1 MKKRI
6 IGATLITVVC
16 ALLISNLVGVLLFRS
31 REMDA
36 ARNTLQELL
45 VLMDAQSAITD
56 PDGLAQQFHAAAPD
70 KRLTIIDTDGT
81 VLADT
86 EANPQTLEDHN
97 SRPEVE
103 QAAATGWGEAVRHS
117 ETLGTSMFYVSKR
130 FADGMVGRA
139 SMPLS
144 SIDSLVWN
152 GVWGFLIASAAGL
165 LLALILARRTANR
178 VVAPLSAVG
187 SALQSVLDGTRASGL
202 EDYQADDELRP
213 ILRYIDKLM
222 ERLGGYIQSIT
233 AERDKVGLILD
244 CMDEGLILL
253 DEAGNVLAIN
263 RAART
268 LFGFPEG
275 EEDDGALLL
284 TRSRRLREAIQ
295 ESRVR
300 HSSVNVLAIN
310 RAARTLFGFPEGE
323 EDDGAL
329 LLTRSRR
336 LREAIQESRVRHS
349 SVVLDVDALTEDAQS
364 LRLFVSPVSG
374 RQYEGQAVGTS
385 ILISDVTELKK
396 AEGIRSEFTA
406 NVSHELKTPLT
417 SIKGFT
423 DMLASGMV
431 ASPEDQKRF
440 ITMIGVEVDRLIDLI
455 NDILKLSELESVT
468 IPQSEERSDVL
479 TIARDTAAFLTP
491 TAKAAEVTLSVDGGP
506 ATVAVPQGRLKE
518 LLLNL
523 VGNGIKYNEPG
534 GTVRT
539 AVSVRDGQAVI
550 AVSDTGIGIPPEAQS
565 RVFERFYRVDKGR
578 ARKNGGTGLGL
589 AIVKHI
595 VQLYG
600 GTLTLESAVG
610 KGSTFTVTLPLAKD
624 NA

>member
-6 IGATLITVVC
+6 IGVTLLTVVC
-16 ALLISNLVGVLLFRS
+16 ALLLSNLVGVLIFCS

-36 ARNTLQELL
+36 ARDTLQELL
-45 VLMDAQSAITD
+45 VLMDAQSADTD
-56 PDGLAQQFHAAAPD
+56 PQELARQFSQAAPG

-86 EANPQTLEDHN
+86 GADPEGLENHGN
-97 SRPEVE
+97 RPEVE
-103 QAAATGWGEAVRHS
+103 SAAATGWGEAVRHS
-117 ETLGTSMFYVSKR
+117 DTMGTSMFYVAKK
-130 FADGMVGRA
+130 FADGMIGRA

-144 SIDSLVWN
+144 SIDSLVVSSLWS
-152 GVWGFLIASAAGL
+152 VLIASAAAL
-165 LLALILARRTANR
+165 LLALLLARRTANR
-178 VVAPLSAVG
+178 VVAPLNAV
-187 SALQSVLDGTRASGL
+187 SQALQGVLDGTGKPGL
-202 EDYQADDELRP
+202 EEYQSDDELRP

-222 ERLGGYIQSIT
+222 ERLEGYIQSIT
-233 AERDKVGLILD
+233 DERDKVALILD
-244 CMDEGLILL
+244 CMAEGLILL
-253 DEAGNVLAIN
+253 DEDGRVLAIN

-268 LFGFPEG
+268 IFGFPEG

-295 ESRVR
+295 ECQQK
-300 HSSVNVLAIN
+300 HA
-310 RAARTLFGFPEGE
+310 G
-323 EDDGAL
+323 
-329 LLTRSRR
+329 
-336 LREAIQESRVRHS
+336 
-349 SVVLDVDALTEDAQS
+349 VVLDVDALAESARS
-364 LRLFVSPVSG
+364 LRMFVSPVAG
-374 RQYEGQAVGTS
+374 RQFEGQPVGTS

-423 DMLASGMV
+423 EMLSSGMV

-455 NDILKLSELESVT
+455 NDILKLSELESVA
-468 IPQSEERSDVL
+468 IDQCSERTDVL
-479 TIARDTAAFLTP
+479 EVARETADLLAP
-491 TAKAAEVTLSVDGGP
+491 AAREGDVSLSVSGLS
-506 ATVAVPQGRLKE
+506 AVVAVPRSRVKE

-523 VGNGIKYNEPG
+523 MSNGIKYTEKG
-534 GTVRT
+534 GKVD
-539 AVSVRDGQAVI
+539 AAIQLKDNQAVI
-550 AVSDTGIGIPPEAQS
+550 TVTDNGIGIPAEAQS

-600 GTLTLESAVG
+600 GRVALKSEVG
-610 KGSTFTVTLPLAKD
+610 KGSTFTVKLPLAKD
-624 NA
+624 

>member
-6 IGATLITVVC
+6 IGATLLTVVC
-16 ALLISNLVGVLLFRS
+16 ALLLSNLVGVLIFRS

-36 ARNTLQELL
+36 ARDTLQELL
-45 VLMDAQSAITD
+45 VLMDAQSADTD
-56 PDGLAQQFHAAAPD
+56 PQELARQFSQAAPG

-86 EANPQTLEDHN
+86 GADPEGLEDHGN
-97 SRPEVE
+97 RPEVE
-103 QAAATGWGEAVRHS
+103 SASATGWGEAVRHS
-117 ETLGTSMFYVSKR
+117 DTMGTSMLYVAKR

-144 SIDSLVWN
+144 SIDSLVVSSLWS
-152 GVWGFLIASAAGL
+152 VLIASAAAL
-165 LLALILARRTANR
+165 LLTLLLARRTANR
-178 VVAPLSAVG
+178 VVAPLNAV
-187 SALQSVLDGTRASGL
+187 SQALQGVLDGTGKPGL
-202 EDYQADDELRP
+202 EEYQSDDELRP

-233 AERDKVGLILD
+233 DERDKVALILD
-244 CMDEGLILL
+244 CMAEGLILL
-253 DEAGNVLAIN
+253 DEDGKVLAIN

-268 LFGFPEG
+268 IFGFPEG

-295 ESRVR
+295 ECQQK
-300 HSSVNVLAIN
+300 HA
-310 RAARTLFGFPEGE
+310 G
-323 EDDGAL
+323 
-329 LLTRSRR
+329 
-336 LREAIQESRVRHS
+336 
-349 SVVLDVDALTEDAQS
+349 VVLDVDALAESARS
-364 LRLFVSPVSG
+364 LRMFVSPVAG
-374 RQYEGQAVGTS
+374 RQYEGQPVGTS

-423 DMLASGMV
+423 EMLSSGMV

-455 NDILKLSELESVT
+455 NDILKLSELESVA
-468 IPQSEERSDVL
+468 IDQCSERTDVL
-479 TIARDTAAFLTP
+479 EVAKETADLLAPAAR
-491 TAKAAEVTLSVDGGP
+491 EGGVSLSVSGLS
-506 ATVAVPQGRLKE
+506 AMVAVPRSRVKE

-523 VGNGIKYNEPG
+523 MSNGIKYTEKG
-534 GTVRT
+534 GKVD
-539 AVSVRDGQAVI
+539 AAIQLKDNQAVI
-550 AVSDTGIGIPPEAQS
+550 TVTDNGIGIPAEAQS

-600 GTLTLESAVG
+600 GTVALESEVG

-624 NA
+624 

>member
-6 IGATLITVVC
+6 IGATLLTVVC
-16 ALLISNLVGVLLFRS
+16 ALLLSNLVGVLIFCS

-36 ARNTLQELL
+36 ARDTLQELL
-45 VLMDAQSAITD
+45 VLMDAQSADTD
-56 PDGLAQQFHAAAPD
+56 PQELARQFSQAAPG

-86 EANPQTLEDHN
+86 GADPEGLEDHGN
-97 SRPEVE
+97 RPEVE
-103 QAAATGWGEAVRHS
+103 SAAATGWGEAVRHS
-117 ETLGTSMFYVSKR
+117 DTMGTSMFYVAKK
-130 FADGMVGRA
+130 FADGMIGRA

-144 SIDSLVWN
+144 SIDSLVVSSLWS
-152 GVWGFLIASAAGL
+152 VLIASAAAL
-165 LLALILARRTANR
+165 LLALLLARRTANR
-178 VVAPLSAVG
+178 VVAPLNAV
-187 SALQSVLDGTRASGL
+187 SQALQGVLDGTGKPGL
-202 EDYQADDELRP
+202 EEYQSDDELRP

-233 AERDKVGLILD
+233 DERDKVALILD
-244 CMDEGLILL
+244 CMAEGLILL
-253 DEAGNVLAIN
+253 DEDGRVLAIN

-268 LFGFPEG
+268 IFGFPEG

-295 ESRVR
+295 ECQQK
-300 HSSVNVLAIN
+300 HA
-310 RAARTLFGFPEGE
+310 G
-323 EDDGAL
+323 
-329 LLTRSRR
+329 
-336 LREAIQESRVRHS
+336 
-349 SVVLDVDALTEDAQS
+349 VVLDVDALAESARS
-364 LRLFVSPVSG
+364 LRMFVSPVAG
-374 RQYEGQAVGTS
+374 RQFEGQPVGTS

-423 DMLASGMV
+423 EMLSSGMV

-455 NDILKLSELESVT
+455 NDILKLSELESVA
-468 IPQSEERSDVL
+468 IDQCSERTDVL
-479 TIARDTAAFLTP
+479 EVARETADLLSP
-491 TAKAAEVTLSVDGGP
+491 AAREGDVSLSVSGLS
-506 ATVAVPQGRLKE
+506 AVVAVPRSRVKE

-523 VGNGIKYNEPG
+523 MSNGIKYTEKG
-534 GTVRT
+534 GKVD
-539 AVSVRDGQAVI
+539 AAIQLKDNQAVI
-550 AVSDTGIGIPPEAQS
+550 TVTDNGIGIPAEAQS

-600 GTLTLESAVG
+600 GTVALKSEVG
-610 KGSTFTVTLPLAKD
+610 KGSTFTVKLPLAKD
-624 NA
+624 

>member
-117 ETLGTSMFYVSKR
+117 ETLGTSMLYVSKR

-300 HSSVNVLAIN
+300 HSSV
-310 RAARTLFGFPEGE
+310 
-323 EDDGAL
+323 
-329 LLTRSRR
+329 
-336 LREAIQESRVRHS
+336 
-349 SVVLDVDALTEDAQS
+349 VLDVDALTEDAQS
-364 LRLFVSPVSG
+364 LRLFISPVSG

-479 TIARDTAAFLTP
+479 VGE
-491 TAKAAEVTLSVDGGP
+491 TAKNLSERFGKILQQRQSLSINRQDTSTSINTQMDALIPPSKISGL
-506 ATVAVPQGRLKE
+506 TQGMF
-518 LLLNL
+518 
-523 VGNGIKYNEPG
+523 VG
-534 GTVRT
+534 
-539 AVSVRDGQAVI
+539 S
-550 AVSDTGIGIPPEAQS
+550 VSDNFNERIEQKIFHCEIVVDAEKVKREERAYKKIPVITDFTDEDGNDRMKETVQAN
-565 RVFERFYRVDKGR
+565 YRRIKEE
-578 ARKNGGTGLGL
+578 
-589 AIVKHI
+589 VKQI
-595 VQLYG
+595 VQEE
-600 GTLTLESAVG
+600 LERIAG
-610 KGSTFTVTLPLAKD
+610 DD
-624 NA
+624 NLKYLLQQK